1 MERNGFSHVL
11 FDLFARP
18 ASRNTSGKIGGVG
31 GKTSLRWLNDYQ
43 VFFHDFK
50 PACFRMLFNVPGA
63 RSSHIEQH
71 PETGRFEVM
80 KKYLIVIEPT
90 QTGFSAY
97 SPDLPGCVSTGR
109 TREEVEQNMREAIA
123 FHLDGLRE
131 EGQKVPE
138 PQTYSAYVEL
148 PA

>member
-1 MERNGFSHVL
+1 
-11 FDLFARP
+11 
-18 ASRNTSGKIGGVG
+18 
-31 GKTSLRWLNDYQ
+31 
-43 VFFHDFK
+43 
-50 PACFRMLFNVPGA
+50 
-63 RSSHIEQH
+63 
-71 PETGRFEVM
+71 M

-90 QTGFSAY
+90 KTGFSAY

-109 TREEVEQNMREAIA
+109 TREEVEHNMSEAIA

-131 EGQKVPE
+131 DGQAVPE

>member
-1 MERNGFSHVL
+1 
-11 FDLFARP
+11 
-18 ASRNTSGKIGGVG
+18 
-31 GKTSLRWLNDYQ
+31 
-43 VFFHDFK
+43 
-50 PACFRMLFNVPGA
+50 
-63 RSSHIEQH
+63 
-71 PETGRFEVM
+71 M

-90 QTGFSAY
+90 KTGFSAC
-97 SPDLPGCVSTGR
+97 SPDLPGCISTGR
-109 TREEVEQNMREAIA
+109 TREEVEANMREAIA

>member
-1 MERNGFSHVL
+1 
-11 FDLFARP
+11 
-18 ASRNTSGKIGGVG
+18 
-31 GKTSLRWLNDYQ
+31 
-43 VFFHDFK
+43 
-50 PACFRMLFNVPGA
+50 
-63 RSSHIEQH
+63 
-71 PETGRFEVM
+71 M

-97 SPDLPGCVSTGR
+97 SPDLPGCVSTGQ
-109 TREEVEQNMREAIA
+109 TREEVERNMREAIA

-131 EGQKVPE
+131 DGQKVPE